1 MNDNRSVATIDSPEF
16 IDIKPYNP
24 LISQCQI
31 KVLYL
36 GRNRNG
42 SFIDKN
48 TAIQMANSLPG
59 CPIVGAWRDD
69 KEDFG
74 DHGHVITIE
83 DNEIKFACKT
93 VPYGF
98 VAPDARVWFQK
109 FVDTDEFGEEI
120 EHEYM
125 MTTGYLW
132 TGQFEE
138 AMSVVEDGK
147 GQSMELDESSLDGH
161 WANDNK
167 TGLDFFIINDAIFSK
182 LCILGDDVEP
192 CFEGASIS
200 AQEQYSN
207 KSDFAIS
214 LYTMMHELKDMLSN
228 DEGGLKLKEEFIETN
243 GAAVEQ
249 DQSAVAEVVEEE
261 AAVVVEEQEPETQ
274 SEEEVDSTVEE
285 EDAAEENSE
294 VEGDSDT
301 EDGDADESDDG
312 EDAGDADFVKKEDE
326 TSENG
331 SPEDGQEDE
340 DEDKKNDVAN
350 NACGND
356 KKKYSYTD
364 DEIDSL
370 LSELE
375 SLKAFKLSI
384 ENKEKDALIAKYHM
398 LSDEDK
404 ADIVAHKEEYSLE
417 QIDEKLALVYVKKN
431 VDFDTVDG
439 HKEEIHEDVES
450 FLNFSLDDSNG
461 KAEVVSEIQAAFREL

>member
-48 TAIQMANSLPG
+48 TAIQMANSLPA
-59 CPIVGAWRDD
+59 CPIVGVWRDE

-109 FVDTDEFGEEI
+109 FVDTDEFGEET
-120 EHEYM
+120 EREYM

-138 AMSVVEDGK
+138 AMSVIEDGK
-147 GQSMELDESSLDGH
+147 GQSMELDESSLEGH
-161 WANDNK
+161 WANDSK
-167 TGLDFFIINDAIFSK
+167 TGLDFFIINDAVFSK

-200 AQEQYSN
+200 AQDQYSN
-207 KSDFAIS
+207 KSDFAVS
-214 LYTMMHELKDMLSN
+214 LYTMMHELKDMLSS
-228 DEGGLKLKEEFIETN
+228 DEGGLKLKKEFIETN

-249 DQSAVAEVVEEE
+249 NQSAVAEVVEEE
-261 AAVVVEEQEPETQ
+261 ATTVVEEQEPETQ
-274 SEEEVDSTVEE
+274 SEEEENSVVEE
-285 EDAAEENSE
+285 DDTAE
-294 VEGDSDT
+294 VEDDAEDEDS
-301 EDGDADESDDG
+301 DADESDEDG
-312 EDAGDADFVKKEDE
+312 DSGDADFVKKEDE
-326 TSENG
+326 NETSDEN
-331 SPEDGQEDE
+331 SPENNQEDE
-340 DEDKKNDVAN
+340 EDKEKKQVAD
-350 NACGND
+350 NACGRD
-356 KKKYSYTD
+356 KKKYNLTD

-370 LSELE
+370 YSELE
-375 SLKAFKLSI
+375 SLKAFKLAI
-384 ENKEKDALIAKYHM
+384 ENKEKDALIDKYHM

-417 QIDEKLALVYVKKN
+417 QIEEKLALVYVKKN

-439 HKEEIHEDVES
+439 HKEEVAEDVES

-461 KAEVVSEIQAAFREL
+461 KAEVVSDIQAAFREM